1 MRSYSRLQA
10 SLRSVTA
17 AGVLCALAPTPAEAR
32 ILRNDSAEPGSEIGF
47 YPRLQGGQHFATILD
62 VPDDLPDYRV
72 CAVVVWIGP
81 NDFNVF
87 TVDIFGID
95 ADDMLTSDIYRSDL
109 DAFQVFGS
117 QNALNE
123 IDLRDYRVTSNER
136 RILLRMTHA
145 EGFDAP
151 PTIAFDG
158 DGITPHRNRISA
170 LLRDGSYLNDFTENL
185 VEDDPLTPRPPG
197 DWVLRLLVVPEN
209 EVCPDSAA
217 VSPDGGVIVM
227 PPDAEPPPPP
237 PPPPDG
243 SPKPDREGRDDAR
256 VAADA
261 GLAEDAR
268 VALDASPDEEMFVEG
283 GLLVSRITPD
293 HAAAGVN
300 TAVLIDGRGF
310 PLDGDLE
317 VYIGPERAL
326 EVVVEG
332 ERTLSAIVPAT
343 LEAGVYDV
351 EVVRGDGASDQL
363 PNAFT
368 VTGEAPAALELSGIL
383 PNSIVEGTLPTLT
396 LLGRGFTEDVEFFVG
411 PVMLQGVDL
420 VSQARAT
427 AVLSTPLPPGVYP
440 VSARVGDTRADLAAG
455 LTVLAKASSPS
466 ADGCGCRTAGGDGAA
481 ARAVAP
487 FLLVLSVGA
496 LRRRRRSR

>member
-1 MRSYSRLQA
+1 M
-10 SLRSVTA
+10 
-17 AGVLCALAPTPAEAR
+17 AGVAATVALAPADAR
-32 ILRNDSAEPGSEIGF
+32 VLRNDSAEPGSEIGF

-62 VPDDLPDYRV
+62 APDDLPNYRV
-72 CAVVVWIGP
+72 CSVLVWIGP

-87 TVDIFGID
+87 TVDIFGVD
-95 ADDMLTSDIYRSDL
+95 ADDMLLSDIYRSDL

-123 IDLRDYRVTSNER
+123 VDLRDYRVTSNER

-170 LLRDGSYLNDFTENL
+170 LLRDGSYLNDYTENL

-197 DWVLRLLVVPEN
+197 DWVLRLLVVGED
-209 EVCPDSAA
+209 EVCPDTGA

-227 PPDAEPPPPP
+227 PPDAGPPPPP
-237 PPPPDG
+237 PPPPPADG

-256 VAADA
+256 VVADA
-261 GLAEDAR
+261 GPPEDAR
-268 VALDASPDEEMFVEG
+268 APGEDAAPDEEMFVEG

-293 HAAAGVN
+293 HGAAGVN

-310 PLDGDLE
+310 PLDGDIE
-317 VYIGPERAL
+317 VYVGPERAL

-343 LEAGVYDV
+343 LASGVYDV

-363 PNAFT
+363 RDAFT
-368 VTGEAPAALELSGIL
+368 VTGEAAAALELSGIL
-383 PNSIVEGTLPTLT
+383 PNSIVEDTLPTLT

-420 VSQARAT
+420 VSPARAT

-440 VSARVGDTRADLAAG
+440 VSARVGETRADLAAG
-455 LTVLAKASSPS
+455 LTVLAKSSSPR
-466 ADGCGCRTAGGDGAA
+466 ADGCGCRTVGVDGAD
-481 ARAVAP
+481 ARAITSC
-487 FLLVLSVGA
+487 LLLLSVGA